1 MKVSISQV
9 EASYAIALGIRT
21 GQAADVAVLE
31 PSDAVPYKWV
41 AHAVLFLGTAYYIR
55 KMEKEIE
62 GIRRRAGGPNGYM
75 YELTAKSK
83 GSYPVITWGSPLPT
97 SSMILNR
104 GDVWKYGETSS
115 KNERYSDLYKDNIG
129 DGGVHENPIFYGNQ
143 VQIKVAEKEALYR
156 YFLLH
161 GHLPPGNK
169 IFR

>member
-1 MKVSISQV
+1 MTLEYLTGSQEV
-9 EASYAIALGIRT
+9 VGSSPIF
-21 GQAADVAVLE
+21 
-31 PSDAVPYKWV
+31 SN
-41 AHAVLFLGTAYYIR
+41 AVLFLGTAYYIR

>member
-1 MKVSISQV
+1 MNH
-9 EASYAIALGIRT
+9 IRIPDWQSR
-21 GQAADVAVLE
+21 GRRFE
-31 PSDAVPYKWV
+31 PDLL
-41 AHAVLFLGTAYYIR
+41 H
-55 KMEKEIE
+55 
-62 GIRRRAGGPNGYM
+62 
-75 YELTAKSK
+75 
-83 GSYPVITWGSPLPT
+83 
-97 SSMILNR
+97 
-104 GDVWKYGETSS
+104 GETSS